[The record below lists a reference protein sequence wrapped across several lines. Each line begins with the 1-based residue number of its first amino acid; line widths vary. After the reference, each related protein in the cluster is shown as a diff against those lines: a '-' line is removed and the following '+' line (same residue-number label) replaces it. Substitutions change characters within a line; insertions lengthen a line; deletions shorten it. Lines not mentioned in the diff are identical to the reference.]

1 MKTLST
7 IKKAVYLFIIYTD
20 TEHID
25 LTRICTYV
33 QVLRGYRALVI
44 GNNVMNV
51 TQIGQDDKL
60 LTLLMGIH

>member
-33 QVLRGYRALVI
+33 QVLRGNRALVI
-44 GNNVMNV
+44 DNNVMN
-51 TQIGQDDKL
+51 IASGKSNDKS